1 MLVQIAFIYGVL
13 LAMLTLGFTFG
24 TVSEVLDV
32 AFFIIYW
39 YYGETVIILATE
51 KESFV
56 IIHVFLI

>member
-1 MLVQIAFIYGVL
+1 
-13 LAMLTLGFTFG
+13 MLTLGFALG

-39 YYGETVIILATE
+39 YYCRAVIILATE

-56 IIHVFLI
+56 IRHVFFIQSLIL